1 MPHQCTNCGRTFG
14 DGSKEMLSGCPD
26 CGGNKFQF
34 KPASAADGTAGD
46 GVAAGTAATEPKKTP
61 ESARDSADDVR
72 QAQRDAPS
80 ADDARTGAVNRAAAT
95 VRDWVGTRDET
106 EPHSDRDYSEE
117 SADRTAKKSAE
128 RDRSDSTRNE
138 RADGAKSSSARPDSP
153 AGPDRATRPDSP
165 ANSDAAPSSEDS
177 AQASARSDV
186 VNDSELPEDAPEN
199 AAEVGPT
206 SEDADDA
213 NVVSAPDDDNPGL
226 KELRE
231 ELNSQFESIRI
242 VNPGQ
247 YELNLMELYE
257 REEYII
263 SLQEDGKYVIEVP
276 DAWDPVER

>member
-1 MPHQCTNCGRTFG
+1 MPHQCTNCGRTFE

-34 KPASAADGTAGD
+34 KPASAADGNAGG
-46 GVAAGTAATEPKKTP
+46 GVGAGTASPATEPKKTP
-61 ESARDSADDVR
+61 ENARSARDAPETGGRSGANGNRGATESMRRDDSADGG
-72 QAQRDAPS
+72 AAS
-80 ADDARTGAVNRAAAT
+80 GAVNRAAAT
-95 VRDWVGTRDET
+95 VRDWVSTRDDTET
-106 EPHSDRDYSEE
+106 A
-117 SADRTAKKSAE
+117 SAPEGGSATK
-128 RDRSDSTRNE
+128 RDRGGSTRNTP
-138 RADGAKSSSARPDSP
+138 APD
-153 AGPDRATRPDSP
+153 
-165 ANSDAAPSSEDS
+165 APSAEDS

-186 VNDSELPEDAPEN
+186 VSDSELPEPPDDA
-199 AAEVGPT
+199 AQVGPAPA
-206 SEDADDA
+206 DADDE
-213 NVVSAPDDDNPGL
+213 NVVGAPDDENPGL

-276 DAWDPVER
+276 DAWDATER